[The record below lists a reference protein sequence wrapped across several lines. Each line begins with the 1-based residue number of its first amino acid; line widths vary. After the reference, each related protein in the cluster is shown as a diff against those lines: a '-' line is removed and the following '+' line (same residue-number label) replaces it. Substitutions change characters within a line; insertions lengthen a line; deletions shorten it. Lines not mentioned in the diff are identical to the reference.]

1 MKLWGCL
8 ASAVWL
14 AGCGYT
20 GEPLPP
26 ALHLP
31 TRVADVA
38 VVERGDRLIIQFSLP
53 RTTTEGQVLA
63 QPPRAR
69 VFVGAYTPGAAF
81 DPAAWARQARVLTA
95 APGVQAGTARYV
107 TPAAEFYGK
116 DVAVSVKLLNSRGRD
131 AGFSNFA
138 HVQVIPALATPREIA
153 ARATAKGVEL
163 SWRGD
168 SPAYRVLRQGPDEK
182 QYSLLEPAAASPFLD
197 DKTTFGKTYRYQV
210 QAVAKVSTGS
220 AESELPAPVEITPED
235 TFPPSAPAGLSAVT
249 GTKSVE
255 LVWAR
260 NTEPDLAL
268 YRVYRAAGSGDW
280 QKIGETRAT
289 PNYSDRTV
297 SPRATFRY
305 AVSAVD
311 QSGNES
317 GRSPE
322 VTVVLP

>member
-1 MKLWGCL
+1 MKLWWCL
-8 ASAVWL
+8 ASALWL

-26 ALHLP
+26 ALNLP
-31 TRVADVA
+31 TRVTDVA
-38 VVERGDRLIIQFSLP
+38 VVERGDQLIIQFSLP
-53 RTTTEGQVLA
+53 RTSTEGLVLA
-63 QPPRAR
+63 HPPQAR
-69 VFVGAYTPGAAF
+69 VFVGAYTAGAAF
-81 DPAAWARQARVLTA
+81 DPVAWARQARVLT
-95 APGVQAGTARYV
+95 GSESRYV

-116 DVAVSVKLLNSRGRD
+116 DVAVSVKLLNPRGRD

-138 HVQVIPALATPREIA
+138 HVQVIPALATPREIT

-163 SWRGD
+163 SWQGAA
-168 SPAYRVLRQGPDEK
+168 PAYRVLRQGPDEK

-197 DKTTFGKTYRYQV
+197 DKTAFGKTYRYLV
-210 QAVAKVSTGS
+210 QAVAKVSIGS
-220 AESELPAPVEITPED
+220 AESELSAPVEITPED
-235 TFPPSAPAGLSAVT
+235 TFPPSVPAGLSAVT

-297 SPRATFRY
+297 AAGSTYRY

-317 GRSPE
+317 GRSSE